1 MKIISSQHFIDW
13 EIVEAKMAELTE
25 AEAEKVTIPCSY
37 VGRIDGE
44 EYAMQNDKHH
54 TMAAARELGLE
65 VVYDIQE
72 DSEGLTGEDLLA
84 ARYNDGDWYDVE
96 TSDPAYGVFNL
107 IW

>member
-37 VGRIDGE
+37 VGYIDGT

-54 TMAAARELGLE
+54 TLAAARELGLE
-65 VVYDIQE
+65 IEYDVQD
-72 DSEGLTGEDLLA
+72 DSEGLTGEDLLN

-96 TSDPAYGVFNL
+96 TSNPAYDVFNL